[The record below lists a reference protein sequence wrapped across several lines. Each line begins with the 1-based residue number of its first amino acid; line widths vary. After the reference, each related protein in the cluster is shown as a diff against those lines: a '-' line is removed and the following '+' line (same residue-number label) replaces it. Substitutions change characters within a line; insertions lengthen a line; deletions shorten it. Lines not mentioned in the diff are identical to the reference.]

1 VAKAE
6 RESFRGPLFVN
17 GGYDYAS
24 GTTAVGSGAAD
35 AIVYGRPFISNP
47 DLVERYRRGAPLN
60 PLDAK
65 TLYTPGPKGYTDYPS
80 LEAVGAA

>member
-1 VAKAE
+1 
-6 RESFRGPLFVN
+6 
-17 GGYDYAS
+17 
-24 GTTAVGSGAAD
+24 
-35 AIVYGRPFISNP
+35 VYGRPFISNP